1 MKRILSLILVSI
13 MLLLVLISCGN
24 EVDTDTETDTDSQI
38 IDTSTDNQ
46 QKNIE
51 TITDFPALAV
61 MQENAEKIKIT
72 YYVKGEYKKLTVTN
86 EQDISSIMKS
96 LLECEIKEVG
106 KEIPP
111 GSGYFRLDITSSG
124 KEFIVS
130 QCMLYSGSYYEI
142 RGDIDEVLE
151 NLVFPPNEY
160 IANGCQN
167 SLNTTRIDM
176 HKYYEPISLGGYIG
190 TSVPSEE
197 NNGHDFEEGLYYEV
211 IGDYEKALTLFTDT
225 SALDEKLFEDYFIF
239 AMGIH
244 IATGLPYDIYGFY
257 NLYFDGYLDVAKIS
271 LDGKDGFNVTEA
283 CSVHSF
289 YIKVP
294 KTDSYRYTW
303 LEKNT
308 GKIDWD
314 FNTDEYYDMWSRFE
328 VTEPIP
334 VSEGTS
340 WVLSSREQVAE
351 FAEYYGIK
359 LSLWDQLVIDND
371 SYIVVVC
378 MKNWCYG
385 CFVGFK
391 DFHSDGENV
400 YLTYEKNSCS
410 ANHEDNELSL
420 MYFTV
425 SKSNIATA
433 ISQNPTVNVLVEENA
448 KKHIN

>member
-13 MLLLVLISCGN
+13 MLLTMLISCKD
-24 EVDTDTETDTDSQI
+24 EKDTDTNTDTDSQI
-38 IDTSTDNQ
+38 TDTGTDSK
-46 QKNIE
+46 QKKIE
-51 TITDFPALAV
+51 KITDFPELENMQRTANKIELNYTLDESFYERTIEDEAEIEAL
-61 MQENAEKIKIT
+61 MSLIFESTFENAEEISGSYRLTIT
-72 YYVKGEYKKLTVTN
+72 QE
-86 EQDISSIMKS
+86 D
-96 LLECEIKEVG
+96 
-106 KEIPP
+106 
-111 GSGYFRLDITSSG
+111 
-124 KEFIVS
+124 KEFIVCE
-130 QCMLYSGSYYEI
+130 CMEYNGIYYQMKGSINDEI
-142 RGDIDEVLE
+142 EFYAIPVKEYLKGTPNKLDATYKDIKE
-151 NLVFPPNEY
+151 
-160 IANGCQN
+160 
-167 SLNTTRIDM
+167 
-176 HKYYEPISLGGYIG
+176 YYEPISLGGYIG

-257 NLYFDGYLDVAKIS
+257 NLYFDDYLDVAKIS
-271 LDGKDGFNVTEA
+271 LDGKDGFDVTEA
-283 CSVHSF
+283 CSVHNF

-328 VTEPIP
+328 TNTPIT

-340 WVLSSREQVAE
+340 WVLSSREQVVE

-359 LSLWDQLVIDND
+359 LSMWDQIVIND
-371 SYIVVVC
+371 SSYIVVVC

-391 DFHSDGENV
+391 NFHSDGENA
-400 YLTYEKNSCS
+400 YITYEKNGCS

-425 SKSNIATA
+425 SKSNIATV
-433 ISQNPTVNVLVEENA
+433 ISQNPTVKVLVEENV
-448 KKHIN
+448 KKYIN